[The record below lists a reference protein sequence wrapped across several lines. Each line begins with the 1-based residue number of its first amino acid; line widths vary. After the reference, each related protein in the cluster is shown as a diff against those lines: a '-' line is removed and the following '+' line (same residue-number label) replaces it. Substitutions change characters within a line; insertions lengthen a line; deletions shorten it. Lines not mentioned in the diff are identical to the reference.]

1 MPIKVKTMRDVWDK
15 GNDPKGTSKKEKKG
29 RKFFSPEIEEYYL
42 DYLARKKAF
51 LETKGEI
58 AKISADY
65 EKKLG
70 GAGFSKI

>member
-1 MPIKVKTMRDVWDK
+1 MPIQVKTMRDVWDK
-15 GNDPKGTSKKEKKG
+15 GNDPKGTSKKEIKG
-29 RKFFSPEIEEYYL
+29 RKIFPSEIGKYYFE
-42 DYLARKKAF
+42 YLARKKAF

-58 AKISADY
+58 AKIFTDY

>member
-15 GNDPKGTSKKEKKG
+15 GKKKKKEIKG
-29 RKFFSPEIEEYYL
+29 RKIFPSEIGKYYFEYL
-42 DYLARKKAF
+42 TRKKAF